1 MLHSLRFRLLVVLM
15 TIVMVVVGSVA
26 LFTSRVTVHEFQNY
40 VDLDM
45 KRNMERNRR
54 LMETMQTYYNE
65 HQDEDSPSKAKNLAQ
80 ILGERVIIA
89 DSRGQVL
96 GDSSGVLQG
105 KVLDWQTPVP
115 AVVVISG
122 QTPFIEP
129 SLQKGTVLEFDVL
142 QKPEVLQAPLSL
154 AIRPMN
160 GFGPIENG
168 FISAVNGALI
178 LAVTVAGVV
187 ALLLTVVFSR
197 RILEPIESLT
207 AAARKM
213 ENGDLSQRV
222 SVRSKDEIGTL
233 THAFN
238 AMADGLARLEN
249 LRRNMVT
256 DVAHELRTPL
266 TNIRG
271 YLEALRDGMIQP
283 GPALINSLHEE
294 AMLLNRLIDDLQE
307 LALAEAGQ
315 LRLVRQMVDIREII
329 EQAVSAQ
336 QPSMAEKGLKVSV
349 DLPPN
354 LPLVEA
360 DAERIGQVL
369 RNLLNNA
376 SVHTPANGEVRV
388 TVQLVDAEVVV
399 SVRDTGSGI
408 PPTHL
413 PYIFERFYRAD
424 KSRTRATGGAGLGLA
439 IVKQLI
445 EAHGGRIWAE
455 STEGSGSVFT
465 FTLLA
470 PEHRVTALDWKGS
483 LLKQRA

>member
-1 MLHSLRFRLLVVLM
+1 
-15 TIVMVVVGSVA
+15 
-26 LFTSRVTVHEFQNY
+26 
-40 VDLDM
+40 
-45 KRNMERNRR
+45 
-54 LMETMQTYYNE
+54 
-65 HQDEDSPSKAKNLAQ
+65 
-80 ILGERVIIA
+80 
-89 DSRGQVL
+89 
-96 GDSSGVLQG
+96 
-105 KVLDWQTPVP
+105 
-115 AVVVISG
+115 
-122 QTPFIEP
+122 
-129 SLQKGTVLEFDVL
+129 
-142 QKPEVLQAPLSL
+142 
-154 AIRPMN
+154 MN